1 MAIARRGRP
10 PSSRWGPEQAGR
22 RSGRGRR
29 GHHVHRGA
37 RPRGREGRSEV

>member
-29 GHHVHRGA
+29 GHHGTPRRSPSRSR
-37 RPRGREGRSEV
+37 RPVGS